1 MSDDEVF
8 DFTLDHYSECLSIAL
23 KKSYRFFP
31 LSLYEEAMCVD
42 KCILNRHDVDTQLDV
57 ALEMAHIE
65 NSLGIS
71 STYFLRF
78 HSHTYNLMNVKHA
91 SIVRQI
97 SDLGHEIGLHF
108 EPDFYSMIESEFNK
122 CIDSEILLLSE
133 ICRNTIKSVA
143 PHEPRRT
150 QKWNLDNDTRKRLDI
165 TVEAYDKC
173 LIDNFKYISDSSCNW
188 REGSMFYHIQNE
200 TYNKLYILTHP
211 YWWFKNSPIENY

>member
-1 MSDDEVF
+1 MSSDEVF
-8 DFTLDHYSECLSIAL
+8 DFTLDHYRECLSLAL
-23 KKSYRFFP
+23 KKSYAFFP
-31 LSLYEEAMCVD
+31 LSLYEDAIKVD
-42 KCILNRHDVDTQLDV
+42 RSILNRHDVDTQLDI
-57 ALEMAHIE
+57 ALEMAVIE

-78 HSHTYNLMNVKHA
+78 HSHAYSLMNIKHA
-91 SIVRQI
+91 NIAKQI
-97 SDLGHEIGLHF
+97 ASLGHEIGLHY
-108 EPDFYSMIESEFNK
+108 EPDFYSMIGSEFNK
-122 CIDSEILLLSE
+122 CVDSEILLLSE
-133 ICRNTIKSVA
+133 ICNTTIRSAV

-150 QKWNLDNDTRKRLDI
+150 KRWKLDSDIRKRLSI

-200 TYNKLYILTHP
+200 SYNKLYILTHP